1 MNTELLYLKDISYTL
16 SHIFFMAFIY
26 LFLTHRFSKKK
37 TFAICFAACSVMNLL
52 DYLKLNL
59 LADNGLVYFFTTIT
73 QIAMAQF
80 TGLFIAEK
88 RDSRVLFIGLSASN
102 YVIVGSITASILYI
116 ETGNIWLALIG
127 NILMHLV
134 ILWVLYRKIGNIFH
148 MFCERELG
156 ENWWGLCLI
165 PVFFF
170 CSFSCLA
177 FFPYTLYEYPQNI
190 LVSIFLMITMLVS
203 YVVVMRYLHSE
214 TKQVEAYWKNVMF
227 ESYLKGL
234 ESQNYLVERA
244 EQNLRILRHD
254 MRHYSSMIDSLLSQ
268 GNYEEIRKIAGH
280 ISEVV
285 DENKVEKYCENLIV
299 GTILLKMAEQA
310 KLFQIKLHMD
320 VLIPKKIPVN
330 EYEFAMVVANLLEN
344 ALYAV
349 KDLEAAERDIHA
361 KLHCTTEYLLIDLEN
376 KCEGNVNFD
385 SLTGLPKSGKG
396 AGHGLGMQS
405 VQAFSDK
412 LGGNI
417 TCYCENNLF
426 RMILFVKFCQD
437 SKLRSP
443 NTTSACSKDI

>member
-1 MNTELLYLKDISYTL
+1 MDMEIVYLKDVSYTL

-26 LFLTHRFSKKK
+26 LFLTHRFSKK
-37 TFAICFAACSVMNLL
+37 TTLAICLAACFVMNLL
-52 DYLKLNL
+52 DLFKLNL
-59 LADNGLVYFFTTIT
+59 FSENGLIYFFTTIV
-73 QIAMAQF
+73 QIAIAQF
-80 TGLFIAEK
+80 TGLFIAKK

-102 YVIVGSITASILYI
+102 YVIVGSITASIVYVYT
-116 ETGNIWLALIG
+116 ENIRLALIG

-148 MFCERELG
+148 MFCERESG
-156 ENWWGLCLI
+156 KNWWELCLI

-203 YVVVMRYLHSE
+203 YVVVLRYLHSE
-214 TKQVEAYWKNVMF
+214 TKRVEAYWKNVMF
-227 ESYLKGL
+227 ESYIKGL

-244 EQNLRILRHD
+244 EQNLKILRHD

-280 ISEVV
+280 INDVV
-285 DENKVEKYCENLIV
+285 DDNKVEKYCENLVV
-299 GTILLKMAEQA
+299 GTILLKMVEQA
-310 KLFQIKLHMD
+310 KPYQIKLYMD
-320 VLIPKKIPVN
+320 VLIPKEIPVN

-344 ALYAV
+344 AVYAV
-349 KDLEAAERDIHA
+349 KELEEAEREIRA
-361 KLHCTTEYLLIDLEN
+361 KIHCTAEYLLIDLEN
-376 KCEGNVNFD
+376 KYEGSVNFD
-385 SLTGLPKSGKG
+385 SLTGLPKSSKG

-405 VQAFSDK
+405 VQAFSDR

-417 TCYCENNLF
+417 ECYCEDGRF
-426 RMILFVKFCQD
+426 RMILFARF
-437 SKLRSP
+437 
-443 NTTSACSKDI
+443 